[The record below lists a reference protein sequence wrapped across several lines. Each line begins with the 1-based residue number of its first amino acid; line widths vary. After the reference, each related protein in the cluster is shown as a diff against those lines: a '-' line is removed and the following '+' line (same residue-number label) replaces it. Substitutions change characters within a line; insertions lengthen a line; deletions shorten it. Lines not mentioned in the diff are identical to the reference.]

1 VVAAAGFAA
10 VRVPVAEDL
19 VVAGPLD
26 LVGDVFAVALFK
38 GVVRVVER
46 GCRAAGGLAAAV
58 LEVPLVSGLAG
69 VRVVDGAAFVLTSP
83 LTAGLVVAVLA
94 GRLVALGVLVSATFR
109 VAALV
114 EVDLVVVVLEVVVR
128 VVEAADLAEAVLV
141 VVAVV
146 VVLVAPCSEDAV
158 FFATVVAV
166 VRAARDVVFLAT
178 VDVVAG
184 TAGFD
189 AAGLAAA
196 TLGTAGLVA
205 AGLGAAAFGAGA
217 VAGVAFLS
225 GDSFVGLAGLTSAV
239 LSSMF

>member
-1 VVAAAGFAA
+1 M
-10 VRVPVAEDL
+10 
-19 VVAGPLD
+19 
-26 LVGDVFAVALFK
+26 
-38 GVVRVVER
+38 
-46 GCRAAGGLAAAV
+46 
-58 LEVPLVSGLAG
+58 
-69 VRVVDGAAFVLTSP
+69 
-83 LTAGLVVAVLA
+83 VAVLA

-128 VVEAADLAEAVLV
+128 VVEAADLAEEVFV

-146 VVLVAPCSEDAV
+146 VVLVALCSEDAV
-158 FFATVVAV
+158 FFATVVVV

-178 VDVVAG
+178 VDVVAA

-196 TLGTAGLVA
+196 TFGTAGLVA
-205 AGLGAAAFGAGA
+205 AGLGAAAFGAA
-217 VAGVAFLS
+217 VVAGVAFLS

-239 LSSMF
+239 LSSMVGGRLQREIHFSKHVCSTVTKPIKTFTV